1 MVSSTQ
7 SSTSV
12 WGNYRV
18 RQAQTQADRA
28 EANWRALKPRAADA
42 ENEASRAERRAESLS
57 SSADQARVAA
67 GAARQNAVSARS
79 AAGEKTSSLATSL
92 YNLSTSSGLTT
103 QTTGASSVGK
113 VIDTTA

>member
-7 SSTSV
+7 STTSI

-28 EANWRALKPRAADA
+28 EANWRALKQRATDA
-42 ENEASRAERRAESLS
+42 ENEANQAERRAQSLTG
-57 SSADQARVAA
+57 SAEQARTAA
-67 GAARQNAVSARS
+67 GVARQNAVSART
-79 AAGEKTSSLATSL
+79 AAGEKTSPVTSSL
-92 YNLSTSSGLTT
+92 YNLSTASGLTT
-103 QTTGASSVGK
+103 QAASGSSVGK